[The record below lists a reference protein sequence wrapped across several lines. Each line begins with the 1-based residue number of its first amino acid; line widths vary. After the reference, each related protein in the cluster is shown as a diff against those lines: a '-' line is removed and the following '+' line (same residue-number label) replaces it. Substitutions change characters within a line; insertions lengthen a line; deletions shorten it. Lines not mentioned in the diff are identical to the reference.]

1 MDSKEDK
8 KALRRAKRTFEM
20 VDLVSPSWTI
30 QVPRKKPPHKVIS
43 RVSTECAVWAAD
55 RFIEYFENFTSIEDY
70 LRYVKREI
78 VSEKYDEGDGQI
90 RNLHHYFFNED
101 IHPEEMEFDIKF
113 VGKRF
118 HQSVPNEQYV
128 NLLGSVSS
136 HNNESNIPGR
146 ELRWMIYEKNTN
158 KCLGFIRFGS
168 PTINSK
174 PRNLWLGRAPD
185 LSIFNRHAAMGFV
198 IVPSQPFGYNYLGG
212 KLLALL
218 CCSHFARETLNEV
231 FEKDIALFET
241 TSLYGS
247 TTDASQYDGLKPFM
261 RYKGLT
267 ESKFLPLLHD
277 TKFHELHNQFTVW
290 NDNVPL
296 TENWASSK
304 KMKRQGK
311 MVSIIKNSLSADKKL
326 GTPEHERLQ
335 ELNRVLELAGGLTQ
349 KKRTYFC
356 EYGYSNVRE
365 VILGEQKELIRG
377 QNWEKHELDNI
388 IKWWKKKATKRYEK
402 LKAEGRFRTKVELWT
417 DDDDIQIIR

>member
-1 MDSKEDK
+1 M
-8 KALRRAKRTFEM
+8 
-20 VDLVSPSWTI
+20 I
-30 QVPRKKPPHKVIS
+30 IS
-43 RVSTECAVWAAD
+43 EQDAQWAAD
-55 RFIEYFENFTSIEDY
+55 EFIKYFSQMGNIEDY
-70 LRYVKREI
+70 LRFVKKEVI
-78 VSEKYDEGDGQI
+78 KST
-90 RNLHHYFFNED
+90 NTLAPLHEEFFNED
-101 IHPEEMEFDIKF
+101 IHPEEMEFEIKF
-113 VGKRF
+113 VGDRF
-118 HQSVPNEQYV
+118 KSIPQEHYNT
-128 NLLGSVSS
+128 LLRVVSS

-146 ELRWMIYEKNTN
+146 ELRWMVFEKNTQ
-158 KCLGFIRFGS
+158 KVLGFIRFGS

-174 PRNLWLGRAPD
+174 PRNLWLADGKTDEKGNPISITPN

-277 TKFHELHNQFTVW
+277 EVFHKLHDRFTLL
-290 NDNVPL
+290 NNNTPL
-296 TENWASSK
+296 TDNKASSK
-304 KMKRQGK
+304 KMKRQTK
-311 MVSIIKNSLSADKKL
+311 MISIIRNSLKECGQNEK
-326 GTPEHERLQ
+326 LQ
-335 ELNRVLELAGGLTQ
+335 EFNSVIDAAFDLTQ

-365 VILGEQKELIRG
+365 VILGQQTELVRG
-377 QNWEKHELDNI
+377 PNWDKFYLENI
-388 IKWWKKKATKRYEK
+388 ISWWKKKAAKRYEK
-402 LKAEGRFRTKVELWT
+402 LKEENRFRTKVELWT
-417 DDDDIQIIR
+417 DDDEIQIIR